1 MGFPK
6 TMKEEKINKRVL
18 TMGLKFD
25 EGFIYFHEMLYRVMR
40 AQLVTKAVSNSRIV
54 MLEELLTQYRIAD
67 ITLKLKLEEEERE

>member
-40 AQLVTKAVSNSRIV
+40 A
-54 MLEELLTQYRIAD
+54 
-67 ITLKLKLEEEERE
+67 